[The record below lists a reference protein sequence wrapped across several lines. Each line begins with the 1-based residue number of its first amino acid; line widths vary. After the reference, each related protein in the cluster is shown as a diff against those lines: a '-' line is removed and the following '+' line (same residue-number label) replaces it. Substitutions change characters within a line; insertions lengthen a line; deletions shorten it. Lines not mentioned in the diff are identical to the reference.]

1 MISFQCFDKVVLIVL
16 DYGIAVRD
24 SKMTIEVVDF
34 VLVKADGF
42 NKGIELVK
50 DTACSSVIDLGGSSA
65 K

>member
-1 MISFQCFDKVVLIVL
+1 MLIVL